1 MNGHDFQYCL
11 LILNLQE
18 VAMDAIKKDPDI
30 KFLTG
35 TFLDRP
41 QPSINSYTRVITVS
55 FVNKLSCLQ
64 FLTLIFCTGFFA
76 KRVYCRSASCETG
89 T

>member
-1 MNGHDFQYCL
+1 
-11 LILNLQE
+11 
-18 VAMDAIKKDPDI
+18 MDAIKKDPDI

-55 FVNKLSCLQ
+55 SDREQIVLPSILDFDFLHRFLRQESLLS
-64 FLTLIFCTGFFA
+64 FC
-76 KRVYCRSASCETG
+76 VL
-89 T
+89 